1 MGCSSSYD
9 SPFCGCLTTG
19 GIFECALSY
28 LADFCCL
35 SESGSM
41 VAESIEDNM
50 GAELIEK
57 CILVEST
64 EDSMGAEPIEK
75 CTLAESIGNSI
86 IKWNEYLFNYYS
98 FQ

>member
-1 MGCSSSYD
+1 
-9 SPFCGCLTTG
+9 
-19 GIFECALSY
+19 
-28 LADFCCL
+28 
-35 SESGSM
+35 
-41 VAESIEDNM
+41 M

-86 IKWNEYLFNYYS
+86 IKWNEYLLNS
-98 FQ
+98 E